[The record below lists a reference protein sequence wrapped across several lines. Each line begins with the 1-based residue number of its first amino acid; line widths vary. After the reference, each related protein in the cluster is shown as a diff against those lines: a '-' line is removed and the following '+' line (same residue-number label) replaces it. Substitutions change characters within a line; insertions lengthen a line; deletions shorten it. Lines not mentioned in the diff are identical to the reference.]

1 MMVIDPSK
9 MFSIYSSLN
18 KWERMMIDNLHRKYP
33 MDIEK
38 IAEIYVTL
46 DKNET
51 ATRIRVRRECFYDYN
66 KYK

>member
-1 MMVIDPSK
+1 MLIIDTSK
-9 MFSIYSSLN
+9 FPIYSSLT
-18 KWERMMIDNLHRKYP
+18 KWEQMTIDNLHRKYP

-51 ATRIRVRRECFYDYN
+51 ATRIHVRREYFYGYN
-66 KYK
+66 VHK